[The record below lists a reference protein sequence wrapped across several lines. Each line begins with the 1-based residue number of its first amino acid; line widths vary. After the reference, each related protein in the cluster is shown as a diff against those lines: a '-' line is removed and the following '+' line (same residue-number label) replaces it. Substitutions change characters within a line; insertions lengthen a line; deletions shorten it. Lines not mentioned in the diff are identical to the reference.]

1 MYNSKDSSQNM
12 LSDHLNNYAYPYRL
26 LIGHGDVPIWK
37 IYHTKCP
44 PQNLFRI
51 TPRNSNVSLK
61 NLKLFFVNNDLMNKT
76 PKERADFF
84 KPPDPNSLPMPP
96 CNWLR

>member
-12 LSDHLNNYAYPYRL
+12 ISDNLNNYAYPYRL
-26 LIGHGDVPIWK
+26 LVGRDDVPIWK

-76 PKERADFF
+76 PKERYEFF
-84 KPPDPNSLPMPP
+84 KPPEPNSLPMPP